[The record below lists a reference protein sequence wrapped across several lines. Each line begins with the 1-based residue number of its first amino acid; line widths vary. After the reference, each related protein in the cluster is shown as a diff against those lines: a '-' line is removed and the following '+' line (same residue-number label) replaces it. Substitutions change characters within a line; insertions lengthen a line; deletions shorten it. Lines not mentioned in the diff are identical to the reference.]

1 MACFLLCDIEKA
13 GGLCYIESMEMGEN
27 KRQRVLKCLVAVA
40 SAMYCLSLVWVLWL
54 KFADAEQL
62 LINFKN
68 INLIPEEELWFPDK
82 YLFKD
87 PEFLTRQILE
97 IVLNCLV
104 LFPLGVGLNILT
116 DGKKVWL
123 HILICTLFAVTIEL
137 VQRFTLIGGF
147 SVMDIVTNVAGYF
160 VGWGLYKLI
169 FKRLKAKTLT
179 VIALVCIV
187 CLLAVLI
194 YAVVS
199 IVSIKDTLNH
209 LFSQL

>member
-1 MACFLLCDIEKA
+1 
-13 GGLCYIESMEMGEN
+13 MEMGEN

-40 SAMYCLSLVWVLWL
+40 SAMYCLFLVWVLWL

-62 LINFKN
+62 LNNFKN
-68 INLIPEEELWFPDK
+68 VNLIPEEELWFPDK

-187 CLLAVLI
+187 GLTAALI

>member
-1 MACFLLCDIEKA
+1 
-13 GGLCYIESMEMGEN
+13 MEMGEN

-40 SAMYCLSLVWVLWL
+40 SAMYCLLLVWVLWL

-68 INLIPEEELWFPDK
+68 VNLIPEEELWFPDK

-87 PEFLTRQILE
+87 TVFLTRQILE

-123 HILICTLFAVTIEL
+123 HVLICTLFAVAIEL
-137 VQRFTLIGGF
+137 AQRFTLTGGF
-147 SVMDIVTNVAGYF
+147 SIMDIVTNVAGYF

-179 VIALVCIV
+179 VIAVACIV
-187 CLLAVLI
+187 CLTAVLI
-194 YAVVS
+194 YAIVS

>member
-1 MACFLLCDIEKA
+1 
-13 GGLCYIESMEMGEN
+13 MGEN

-40 SAMYCLSLVWVLWL
+40 SAMYCLLLVWVLWL

-87 PEFLTRQILE
+87 PVFLTRQILE

-123 HILICTLFAVTIEL
+123 HVLICTLFAVAIEL
-137 VQRFTLIGGF
+137 AQRFTLTGGF

-187 CLLAVLI
+187 GLTAVLI

-199 IVSIKDTLNH
+199 IVSIKDTLN
-209 LFSQL
+209 LMFSQL